1 MKQFKALF
9 STSSIHSLA
18 TMGDTSD
25 FHSPV
30 VFVSVEVSQVLEMGG
45 VERQRLGKECT
56 WSGFSSFWL
65 SRVLPHFSCFPT
77 VSIASAKCIQVKRH
91 VTLRGIIVSS
101 GSNFS
106 PHTLLRKSLAFL
118 KLVQYDAS

>member
-45 VERQRLGKECT
+45 VETKAGQGMYLVRL
-56 WSGFSSFWL
+56 
-65 SRVLPHFSCFPT
+65 
-77 VSIASAKCIQVKRH
+77 
-91 VTLRGIIVSS
+91 
-101 GSNFS
+101 
-106 PHTLLRKSLAFL
+106 
-118 KLVQYDAS
+118 